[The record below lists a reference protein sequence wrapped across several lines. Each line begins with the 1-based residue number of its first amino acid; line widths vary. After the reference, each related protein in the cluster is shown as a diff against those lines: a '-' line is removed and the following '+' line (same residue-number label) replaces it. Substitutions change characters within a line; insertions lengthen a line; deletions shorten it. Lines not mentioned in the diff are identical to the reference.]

1 MAENKITKLKILI
14 DKHFENIDNFGKP
27 INKIDNK
34 IKDIENYFNNFLAKK
49 ILLKTTDIKWINTIR
64 ETIEKIKENTNGI
77 NIIDYKEIDSYIFS
91 IINGYSLNNF
101 QKNNKNKNINFIIN
115 NLKKKLF
122 ELHKLLITENSILN
136 NNIKVIEQLHNK
148 IVFTNK
154 ISNIDIFL
162 KFFKNYNMSDKK
174 SLIPHI
180 EQIIIDIDNKIK
192 DIGIDKDKKTI
203 FEDIKKYFIE
213 IKNYFL

>member
-1 MAENKITKLKILI
+1 MINI
-14 DKHFENIDNFGKP
+14 FENIDNFGKP

-34 IKDIENYFNNFLAKK
+34 IKDIENYFNNCLAKE
-49 ILLKTTDIKWINTIR
+49 ILLKTTDKNTDTIWIDIIR

-136 NNIKVIEQLHNK
+136 NNIKVIKQLHNK
-148 IVFTNK
+148 IDFNNK
-154 ISNIDIFL
+154 ISNIDIFIIFL
-162 KFFKNYNMSDKK
+162 KIMIC
-174 SLIPHI
+174 L
-180 EQIIIDIDNKIK
+180 
-192 DIGIDKDKKTI
+192 
-203 FEDIKKYFIE
+203 
-213 IKNYFL
+213 IKNS

>member
-136 NNIKVIEQLHNK
+136 NNIKVIKQLHNK
-148 IVFTNK
+148 IDFNNK
-154 ISNIDIFL
+154 ISNIDIFIIFL
-162 KFFKNYNMSDKK
+162 KIMIC
-174 SLIPHI
+174 L
-180 EQIIIDIDNKIK
+180 
-192 DIGIDKDKKTI
+192 
-203 FEDIKKYFIE
+203 
-213 IKNYFL
+213 IKNS